1 MDTLLE
7 ELKQE
12 LDSAVKGMSIQQMS
26 WHPAEKWCTAEVL
39 EHLYLTYTGTVKGF
53 ERVLDAGRPMVG
65 QASMRQRWRAFVV
78 LRFNYLPEGRKAP
91 KQTVP
96 RGLGAEAVRA
106 EIGLKLDAMD
116 KIITQCESRFGRG
129 KVLDHLI
136 LGPLTAAQWRKFH
149 WIHGRHHVKQ
159 ILQLREQARNPGA
172 LT

>member
-7 ELKQE
+7 ELKRE
-12 LDSAVKGMSIQQMS
+12 IDSAVNGMSIQQMS
-26 WHPAEKWCTAEVL
+26 WHPAGKWCATEVL
-39 EHLYLTYTGTVKGF
+39 EHLYLTYIGTLKGF
-53 ERVLDAGRPMVG
+53 ERVLDGGKPIAGR
-65 QASMRQRWRAFVV
+65 ASARQRWRAFVV

-96 RGLGAEAVRA
+96 RGLAVETVRG
-106 EIGLKLDAMD
+106 EFGLKLEAMD
-116 KIITQCESRFGRG
+116 KIITQSEARFGRG

-159 ILQLREQARNPGA
+159 ILQLRQQAGNPGT
-172 LT
+172 LN